1 MTYPKEF
8 IVSNNLTIRR
18 VVVTTCTA
26 ILFTL
31 AAVAGASDA
40 DPAPRIMVTGEG
52 TADVAPDMA
61 VLTLS
66 VLREAK
72 TARAALSANSEAM
85 SKVQSAMASLGIA
98 DRDLQTS
105 NFSIDPRYTYPPRQG
120 TGAGEA
126 PKLVGYKVRN
136 GLTVRVRDISKV
148 GEVLDTAVTLGVNEG
163 GSILFTNDDPADA
176 IAQARVAAMQ
186 QALEKAETLAG
197 AAGVKVGKVLEIS
210 EQSYNP
216 RPMPMMRAA
225 VAARSEADAVPIAAG
240 ENTYKVT
247 VNVSLAIDQ

>member
-1 MTYPKEF
+1 MRKNP
-8 IVSNNLTIRR
+8 TIRR
-18 VVVTTCTA
+18 AVMTMCTVC
-26 ILFTL
+26 LFAL
-31 AAVAGASDA
+31 AAVAGASEA

-66 VLREAK
+66 VMREAK
-72 TARAALSANSEAM
+72 TARAALTANSEAM
-85 SKVQSAMASLGIA
+85 SKVQSAMTSLGIA

-105 NFSIDPRYTYPPRQG
+105 HFSIDPRYTYPPRQG
-120 TGAGEA
+120 AGAGEA

-136 GLTVRVRDISKV
+136 GLTVRVRDVSRV

-163 GSILFTNDDPADA
+163 GSILFTNDDPSGA
-176 IAQARVAAMQ
+176 ISQARVAAMK
-186 QALEKAETLAG
+186 QALEKAQTLAG

-210 EQSYNP
+210 EQSYTP
-216 RPMPMMRAA
+216 RPMSMMRSSMAA
-225 VAARSEADAVPIAAG
+225 DSLANAAPIAAG

-247 VNVSLAIDQ
+247 VNVSLAINQ